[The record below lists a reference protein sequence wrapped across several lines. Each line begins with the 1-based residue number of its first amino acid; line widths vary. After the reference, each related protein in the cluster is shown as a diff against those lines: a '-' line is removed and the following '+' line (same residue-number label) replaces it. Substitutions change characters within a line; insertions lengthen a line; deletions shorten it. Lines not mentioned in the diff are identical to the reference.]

1 MIQDMSVEIRPVAN
15 GYVVFYTEI
24 KNNTEVCAEFVAVS
38 LEETLNIIHDLFSQE
53 ESIANMSNIIDE
65 TLSKE

>member
-1 MIQDMSVEIRPVAN
+1 VIQDNSIEIRPVAN

-38 LEETLNIIHDLFSQE
+38 LEETLSIIHDLFSQE

>member
-1 MIQDMSVEIRPVAN
+1 VIQDSSIELRPVAN

-38 LEETLNIIHDLFSQE
+38 LDEALSIAHDLFSQE
-53 ESIANMSNIIDE
+53 ESAANMSNILDE
-65 TLSKE
+65 TIPKE

>member
-1 MIQDMSVEIRPVAN
+1 MIQDMSIEIRPVAN
-15 GYVVFYTEI
+15 GYVVFYTEL
-24 KNNTEVCAEFVAVS
+24 KNNTELAIEFVAVS
-38 LEETLNIIHDLFSQE
+38 LEETLNIVHDLFSQE

>member
-1 MIQDMSVEIRPVAN
+1 MIQDNSIEIRPVAN

-38 LEETLNIIHDLFSQE
+38 LEETLDIVHDLFSQE
-53 ESIANMSNIIDE
+53 QSIADMSNIVDE
-65 TLSKE
+65 TIPKE

>member
-1 MIQDMSVEIRPVAN
+1 MIQDNSIEIRPVAN

-38 LEETLNIIHDLFSQE
+38 LDEALNIVHDLFSQE
-53 ESIANMSNIIDE
+53 ESIANMSNILDE

>member
-1 MIQDMSVEIRPVAN
+1 VIQDNSIEIRPVAN

-38 LEETLNIIHDLFSQE
+38 LEETLNIVHDLFSQE

>member
-1 MIQDMSVEIRPVAN
+1 MRPVAN

-24 KNNTEVCAEFVAVS
+24 KNNVEVCAEFVAVS
-38 LEETLNIIHDLFSQE
+38 LDEALSIAHDLFSQE

>member
-24 KNNTEVCAEFVAVS
+24 KNNTELVVEFVAIS
-38 LEETLNIIHDLFSQE
+38 LEETLNIVLDLFSQE
-53 ESIANMSNIIDE
+53 QALANMSNILDE
-65 TLSKE
+65 TIPKE

>member
-24 KNNTEVCAEFVAVS
+24 KNNTELAIEFVAVS
-38 LEETLNIIHDLFSQE
+38 LEETLDIVHDLFSQE
-53 ESIANMSNIIDE
+53 QSVADMSNIIDE
-65 TLSKE
+65 TIPKE

>member
-24 KNNTEVCAEFVAVS
+24 KNNIEVCAEFVAVS

>member
-1 MIQDMSVEIRPVAN
+1 VIQDNSIEIRPVAN

>member
-1 MIQDMSVEIRPVAN
+1 MIQDNSIEIRPVAN

-38 LEETLNIIHDLFSQE
+38 LEETLDIVHDLFSQE
-53 ESIANMSNIIDE
+53 QSVADMSNIIDE
-65 TLSKE
+65 TIPKE

>member
-1 MIQDMSVEIRPVAN
+1 MIQDSSIEMRPVAN

-24 KNNTEVCAEFVAVS
+24 KNNVEVCAEFVAVS
-38 LEETLNIIHDLFSQE
+38 LDEALSIAHDLFSQE

>member
-1 MIQDMSVEIRPVAN
+1 MIQDNSIEIRPVAN

-38 LEETLNIIHDLFSQE
+38 LEETLNIVHDLFSQE

>member
-24 KNNTEVCAEFVAVS
+24 KNNTELAIEFVAVS
-38 LEETLNIIHDLFSQE
+38 LEETLNIVLDLFSQE
-53 ESIANMSNIIDE
+53 QALANMSNILDE
-65 TLSKE
+65 TIPKE

>member
-1 MIQDMSVEIRPVAN
+1 MIQDNSIEIRPVAN